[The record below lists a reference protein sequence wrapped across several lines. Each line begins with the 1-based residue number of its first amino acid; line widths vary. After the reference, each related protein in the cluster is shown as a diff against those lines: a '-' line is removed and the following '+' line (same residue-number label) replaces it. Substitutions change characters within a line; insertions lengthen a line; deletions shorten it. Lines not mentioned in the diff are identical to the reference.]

1 MPGKKIAYRLSRPN
15 AKQSLCIMLCLLSM
29 IAAACNNPFGGNSN
43 SKQLTKAPAAKQIF
57 TLPQT
62 GISDFDTLDPAL
74 ADDPAS
80 TSAVQMIYTG
90 LVGLNDQ
97 LEVEPQLAQS
107 YQLASD
113 GVTWTFKLKPHLVF
127 NDGTPLTS
135 ADVAYSLN
143 RALLPATK
151 STVAPLYL
159 GLIKDSDQL
168 LAGRIS
174 TLIGDSIQTPDAQTL
189 VIVTKQQA
197 AYFLA
202 ALTNPCSYVVEKSL
216 ITKYGATSFTDHLN
230 EGGGDGPFKVATY
243 VHRSHL
249 DFVPNKDYYNK
260 QPQLQKVSY
269 VIYPS
274 EQSAYQD
281 YLNNKIDM
289 TGVPANSYASDQK
302 RKDFVQTPQLWI
314 NYYTMNYLTKPF
326 DNIHI
331 RQAFALAINKTA
343 IAKTVWNNT
352 VTATNHIIPAGMPSY
367 NAAITG
373 PDGSTNLTGNAKE
386 AQKLL
391 QQGLKEENWSSVT
404 AMPAIQLTY
413 VSGTA
418 ASNQEVTA
426 IINDWQKVLNVQ
438 VSANAVDYNT
448 LLDQV
453 TAATGNATG
462 IQMWG
467 LSWVGEYPDPQDWLS
482 QQFGKGTV
490 YNNMNYGQNTS
501 STAAQQQIVQQ
512 QLAAADANIS
522 NAGQRLQTYQQ
533 VEQEL
538 IDDVAWL
545 PLEQEQQIFLRNPD
559 IVGIVDNAQSITPPD
574 DWAKIYRVQ

>member
-1 MPGKKIAYRLSRPN
+1 MPGKKIFYVINRSNPR
-15 AKQSLCIMLCLLSM
+15 QSFRILLCLLS
-29 IAAACNNPFGGNSN
+29 IIVAACSSPFGGTNY
-43 SKQLTKAPAAKQIF
+43 KQLSKAPAAKQIY
-57 TLPQT
+57 TIPQT
-62 GISDFDTLDPAL
+62 GISDFTTLDPAL
-74 ADDPAS
+74 AVDPAS
-80 TSAVQMIYTG
+80 TGAVQMIYTG
-90 LVGLNDQ
+90 LVQLNDK
-97 LEVEPQLAQS
+97 LEVQPQLAQS

-113 GVTWTFKLKPHLVF
+113 GITWTFKLKPHLVF

-135 ADVAYSLN
+135 KDVAYSLN
-143 RALLPATK
+143 RALLPATR
-151 STVAPLYL
+151 STIAPLYL
-159 GLIKDSDQL
+159 GVIKDSDQL

-174 TLIGDSIQTPDAQTL
+174 TLIGDSIQTPNAQTV
-189 VIVTKQQA
+189 VIVTKKQV

-202 ALTNPCSYVVEKSL
+202 ALTNPCAYVVEESL
-216 ITKYGATSFTDHLN
+216 IHKYGAPSFTDHLDQ
-230 EGGGDGPFKVATY
+230 GGGDGPFKVATY

-274 EQSAYQD
+274 EQNAYQD
-281 YLNNKIDM
+281 YLNHKLDM
-289 TGVPANSYASDQK
+289 TDVPASSYARDQK

-343 IAKTVWNNT
+343 IATTVWNNT
-352 VTATNHIIPAGMPSY
+352 VIATNHIVPSGMPGY
-367 NAAITG
+367 NPNITG
-373 PDGSTNLTGNAKE
+373 PDGTTNLKGDVKE

-391 QQGLKEENWSSVT
+391 QQGLKEEKWNSVADIPT
-404 AMPAIQLTY
+404 IQLTY
-413 VSGTA
+413 ISGIA
-418 ASNQEVTA
+418 ASTQEVTA
-426 IINDWQKVLNVQ
+426 LVQDWHKVLNVQ
-438 VSANAVDYNT
+438 VTANAVDYDT

-453 TAATGNATG
+453 TAATANTDG

-482 QQFGKGTV
+482 QQFGKGSV

-512 QLAAADANIS
+512 QLASADANTS
-522 NAGQRLQTYQQ
+522 NGSQRMQTYQQ
-533 VEQEL
+533 AEQQL
-538 IDDVAWL
+538 INDVAWL
-545 PLEQEQQIFLRNPD
+545 PLEQQKQIFLRNID
-559 IVGIVDNAQSITPPD
+559 IVGITDNAQNIIPPD
-574 DWAKIYRVQ
+574 DWANIYRVQ